1 MFRSD
6 MWRYALAF
14 IGCPGVL
21 DILGFPDF
29 PGVLGS
35 LGSLG
40 GFESRRLD
48 ILGDPDFLRVPSFPL
63 LCYARLRLAMLCF
76 ILLGYVTLCS
86 DMRCHLMSHCLTWL

>member
-1 MFRSD
+1 MLCYATLGYDKLCHLMFCSV

-14 IGCPGVL
+14 IGFPGVL

-29 PGVLGS
+29 PGVLGC

-40 GFESRRLD
+40 RFESRRRD
-48 ILGDPDFLRVPSFPL
+48 ILGDPDFLRVPSFPM

-76 ILLGYVTLCS
+76 SILGYVTL
-86 DMRCHLMSHCLTWL
+86 